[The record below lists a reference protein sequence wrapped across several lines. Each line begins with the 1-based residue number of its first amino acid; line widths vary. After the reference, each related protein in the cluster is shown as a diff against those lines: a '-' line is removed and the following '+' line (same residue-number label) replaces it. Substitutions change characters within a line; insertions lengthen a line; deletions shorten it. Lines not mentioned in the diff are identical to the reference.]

1 MIADLGFQLL
11 DLISTASLR
20 PSYIV
25 SKMAGFETIKIQ
37 RIGHWICVFCM
48 ISFWLYRAS
57 QVFRVWRWPLK
68 YLGLPLEG
76 HPRWSWPILFFSMF
90 RFWFTN
96 CKLIWNE
103 GAHFCHLAF
112 GECCF
117 YSTRQKKKITLFYW
131 VFLANISWGS
141 YVTHSSFFLF
151 FPTVSMIGRLRD
163 NLRYSFFLGNSIC
176 LKFYFWETKDIWKK
190 EGKWNCWVSAIF
202 PLWFSWRIFEN
213 YIGEVMKFLWHRVEV
228 WTLLWA
234 QFLQSLG
241 ITTFFLFSGLE
252 FVLN

>member
-151 FPTVSMIGRLRD
+151 FSNCFYDWKAKRQPKVLILSWKFHLLEILFLRNKRHLEERRQMELLSVS
-163 NLRYSFFLGNSIC
+163 
-176 LKFYFWETKDIWKK
+176 DISP
-190 EGKWNCWVSAIF
+190 V
-202 PLWFSWRIFEN
+202 
-213 YIGEVMKFLWHRVEV
+213 V
-228 WTLLWA
+228 
-234 QFLQSLG
+234 
-241 ITTFFLFSGLE
+241 
-252 FVLN
+252 

>member
-1 MIADLGFQLL
+1 
-11 DLISTASLR
+11 
-20 PSYIV
+20 
-25 SKMAGFETIKIQ
+25 
-37 RIGHWICVFCM
+37 M

-117 YSTRQKKKITLFYW
+117 YSTRQKKKIELFYW

-163 NLRYSFFLGNSIC
+163 NLRYSFLEIPSA
-176 LKFYFWETKDIWKK
+176 
-190 EGKWNCWVSAIF
+190 WNF
-202 PLWFSWRIFEN
+202 IFEKQKTFGRKKAN
-213 YIGEVMKFLWHRVEV
+213 GTVECQRYFPCGLVEGFLR
-228 WTLLWA
+228 
-234 QFLQSLG
+234 
-241 ITTFFLFSGLE
+241 IT
-252 FVLN
+252 